1 MYAYTYWS
9 LRCNS
14 SFGELSE
21 WFMVTVL
28 KTVVRQRTGGSNLSL
43 SADKYLNFFIKC
55 FNMYIELVNI
65 KPGKKFI
72 FECKQ
77 YEVLNEKA
85 SNPLEVKVYNHTD
98 LRTQCLPRYTHVP
111 CDLEFW
117 RELQKEDVF

>member
-1 MYAYTYWS
+1 MYAYTCRS
-9 LRCNS
+9 LRSNS
-14 SFGELSE
+14 SFGG
-21 WFMVTVL
+21 VL
-28 KTVVRQRTGGSNLSL
+28 KRLKRPHLKCGRSVSSRRVGSNPTS
-43 SADKYLNFFIKC
+43 SADKYLNFIKC
-55 FNMYIELVNI
+55 FNMYIELANI

-85 SNPLEVKVYNHTD
+85 SNHLEVKVYNHTD

-117 RELQKEDVF
+117 RELQK